1 MSQEDAKGYYH
12 LFVAGVYL
20 FPILGAILA
29 DAVWGKFRTIFYL
42 SLVYCLGNFAL
53 AADQTR
59 VGLFVGLLLI
69 TLGAGGIKSSVSAN
83 VGDQFGPRNKHLL
96 ERVLRLVLLLDQ
108 FRIVFSRPY

>member
-1 MSQEDAKGYYH
+1 M
-12 LFVAGVYL
+12 
-20 FPILGAILA
+20 GAIIS
-29 DAVWGKFRTIFYL
+29 DVFWGKFRTIFYL

-96 ERVLRLVLLLDQ
+96 EKVFGWFYFSINFGSFFSTHGMMASVLVA
-108 FRIVFSRPY
+108 